1 MDAQQ
6 AELNSL
12 DKAAILLLSMGEDAA
27 AKIMG
32 RLGRDE
38 VTVLS
43 NRMARLTGV
52 STGDAQAAIQRFF
65 DSFRQQSGISA
76 ASRDYLERTLDKAL
90 GRRLAKSMI
99 DGIYGDSL
107 KDELQ
112 KLQWVPEETLARFFS
127 TEHPQM
133 QAVLLA
139 FMPPEIASGVLAH
152 MPEQAHD
159 DLLYRVAA
167 MQDVSEQVLA
177 ELRQVLGRCM
187 EFVSHSTTAKVDGVK
202 QAADI
207 LNRFNGDRAGLMDM
221 LKMYDEDLAG
231 RVSENMYDFMTLGNQ
246 SNDVLQIIVQEV
258 PEELLA
264 LALKG
269 AAPEVR
275 DAIMGVLP
283 RRMAQSFTDRI
294 QALGLVPVSRVEE
307 SRQELMRKVRELNEA
322 EVIRYQIFQ
331 EKVVD

>member
-1 MDAQQ
+1 MDAEQ

-32 RLGRDE
+32 RLGREE

-43 NRMARLTGV
+43 HRMARLTGV
-52 STGDAQAAIQRFF
+52 STNDAQTAIQRFF
-65 DSFRQQSGISA
+65 DSFREHSGISA

-112 KLQWVPEETLARFFS
+112 KLQWVPESTLARFFE
-127 TEHPQM
+127 TEHAQM

-139 FMPPEIASGVLAH
+139 FLPPEIASGVLSH
-152 MPEQAHD
+152 LPEPAHD
-159 DLLYRVAA
+159 ELLYRVAA
-167 MQDVSEQVLA
+167 MQDVSEQVLS

-187 EFVSHSTTAKVDGVK
+187 EFVSHSTTASVDGVK

-207 LNRFNGDRAGLMDM
+207 LNRFEGNRAGLMDL
-221 LKMYDEDLAG
+221 LKLHDEGLAV
-231 RVSENMYDFMTLGNQ
+231 RVSENMYDFMTLSNQ
-246 SNDVLQIIVQEV
+246 SSDVLQIIVQEV

-269 AAPEVR
+269 AAPQVR
-275 DAIMGVLP
+275 DAITAVLP
-283 RRMAQSFTDRI
+283 RRMAQSITDRI
-294 QALGLVPVSRVEE
+294 QALGLVPVSRVEDARNE
-307 SRQELMRKVRELNEA
+307 MMRRVRELNEA